1 MAGIKIPIPS
11 TSNKMLTYTAIFC
24 QFMSVKISKLKLFIV
39 LKILVYYNN
48 IIHKNIFYPLKE
60 EKKIIYSWY
69 LIYYSFFMNNIVLV
83 WAWWTGMSW
92 LAMMLFDIWYKNI
105 ICINNIQTDLTNRLT
120 HHGLKVIIWHG
131 NYQVDSKDF
140 VIYSDIQAIIDGPEI
155 TQSRSYQQSPT
166 SKHYHI
172 CLTYNQFIA
181 EISKRFVTV
190 CVSGSNGKTSTTAM
204 LSWSMSQMNHEFWLA
219 IVGWLMPN
227 FNHQW
232 YVLSQNTDI
241 QSDIHHLF
249 EHIFNQKHQLD
260 YSLLKKYT
268 FVIEACEHR
277 EHFLLYDSD
286 YALIT
291 NVERDHVDYYTTL
304 ESYRQAFADMINQ
317 TRRGVVV
324 TPSVLQSLEWYRLT
338 QKNIIVSDPYH
349 VDTPYLIGSY
359 TELNAG
365 MIASLFEMMNSDTVW
380 LDTILWKFQWVGR
393 RMEMVGNIW
402 DKIIYSDYGHHAPA
416 LAGNIKALK
425 TQFPNRNICAIFQPH
440 QAQRVLAWRDDFK
453 QSLEWV
459 DTTIIYRLYIARED
473 FITLQSEYPRLAS
486 VSSFDELGEQFA
498 HDMNAEY
505 VTDICTLKTKLWQL
519 SDDYLIVYFSAWD
532 LDEEMRWIL

>member
-1 MAGIKIPIPS
+1 
-11 TSNKMLTYTAIFC
+11 
-24 QFMSVKISKLKLFIV
+24 
-39 LKILVYYNN
+39 
-48 IIHKNIFYPLKE
+48 
-60 EKKIIYSWY
+60 
-69 LIYYSFFMNNIVLV
+69 
-83 WAWWTGMSW
+83 
-92 LAMMLFDIWYKNI
+92 
-105 ICINNIQTDLTNRLT
+105 
-120 HHGLKVIIWHG
+120 
-131 NYQVDSKDF
+131 
-140 VIYSDIQAIIDGPEI
+140 
-155 TQSRSYQQSPT
+155 
-166 SKHYHI
+166 
-172 CLTYNQFIA
+172 
-181 EISKRFVTV
+181 
-190 CVSGSNGKTSTTAM
+190 
-204 LSWSMSQMNHEFWLA
+204 
-219 IVGWLMPN
+219 MPN

-338 QKNIIVSDPYH
+338 QKNIIVADPYH

-393 RMEMVGNIW
+393 RMEMVGNIR
-402 DKIIYSDYGHHAPA
+402 DKIVYSDYGHHAPA
-416 LAGNIKALK
+416 LEWNIKALK
-425 TQFPNRNICAIFQPH
+425 VKFPDKKICAIFQPH
-440 QAQRVLAWRDDFK
+440 QAQRVLAGWDDFK
-453 QSLEWV
+453 QALQGV
-459 DTTIIYRLYIARED
+459 DTTIIYRLYTARED
-473 FITLQSEYPRLAS
+473 FQSLQSEYPRLAQ
-486 VSSFDELGEQFA
+486 VESFDELGEQFA
-498 HDMNAEY
+498 TDLHAHY
-505 VTDICTLKTKLWQL
+505 ITDIETLETELRTL
-519 SDDYLIVYFSAWD
+519 SDDYIIVYFSAWD
-532 LDEEMRWIL
+532 LDEEMRRII

>member
-1 MAGIKIPIPS
+1 
-11 TSNKMLTYTAIFC
+11 
-24 QFMSVKISKLKLFIV
+24 
-39 LKILVYYNN
+39 
-48 IIHKNIFYPLKE
+48 
-60 EKKIIYSWY
+60 
-69 LIYYSFFMNNIVLV
+69 
-83 WAWWTGMSW
+83 
-92 LAMMLFDIWYKNI
+92 
-105 ICINNIQTDLTNRLT
+105 
-120 HHGLKVIIWHG
+120 
-131 NYQVDSKDF
+131 
-140 VIYSDIQAIIDGPEI
+140 
-155 TQSRSYQQSPT
+155 
-166 SKHYHI
+166 
-172 CLTYNQFIA
+172 
-181 EISKRFVTV
+181 
-190 CVSGSNGKTSTTAM
+190 
-204 LSWSMSQMNHEFWLA
+204 MSQMNHEFWLA

-260 YSLLKKYT
+260 YSLVKKYT

-277 EHFLLYDSD
+277 EHFLLYDTD

-365 MIASLFEMMNSDTVW
+365 MIASLFEMINSDTVW

-440 QAQRVLAWRDDFK
+440 QAQRVLAGWDDFK
-453 QSLEWV
+453 QALQGV
-459 DTTIIYRLYIARED
+459 DTTIIYRLYTARED
-473 FITLQSEYPRLAS
+473 FQSLQSEYPRLAQ
-486 VSSFDELGEQFA
+486 VESFDELGEQFA
-498 HDMNAEY
+498 TDLHAHY
-505 VTDICTLKTKLWQL
+505 ITDIKTLETELHTL
-519 SDDYLIVYFSAWD
+519 SDDYIIVCFSAGD
-532 LDEEMRWIL
+532 LDGEMRKIIESF